1 MDEVLAW
8 AATRVL
14 SRTRVHPLGPLS
26 FSIRERWLCHP
37 VAMQRMNIVNTDLR
51 EQAADN
57 RWVVFSMNMQR
68 QPDFTSE
75 GTKSSQ
81 TVHVLIG
88 DDHRLLRQELRTI
101 VSSYPAFHVVGEA
114 ADGAQ
119 ACALAQQV
127 QPDVILMDIQM
138 PKMNGVE
145 ATRSIKRTFPHII
158 IIGLSVNYSIEVAH
172 QMKVA
177 GASAYLI
184 KDTLPEDLCQV
195 IHSALT
201 MSRWIGISGCGLM
214 DWSARPGER
223 STGSEPPAHSARS

>member
-1 MDEVLAW
+1 
-8 AATRVL
+8 
-14 SRTRVHPLGPLS
+14 
-26 FSIRERWLCHP
+26 
-37 VAMQRMNIVNTDLR
+37 MQRMNIGNTNLR

-57 RWVVFSMNMQR
+57 RWGVFSMTMQCR
-68 QPDFTSE
+68 LDFTSE
-75 GTKSSQ
+75 GTKSPQ
-81 TVHVLIG
+81 TVHVLIV
-88 DDHRLLRQELRTI
+88 DDHRLLRQELRTL
-101 VSSYPAFHVVGEA
+101 VSSYPAFRVVGEA
-114 ADGAQ
+114 ADGVQ

-158 IIGLSVNYSIEVAH
+158 IIGISVNYSIEVAH
-172 QMKVA
+172 QMKAA

-201 MSRWIGISGCGLM
+201 ISGWIGKSDCGLM
-214 DWSARPGER
+214 DWSARLGER
-223 STGSEPPAHSARS
+223 RTGSEPPAHSARA